1 MKSQFRD
8 IVFKTDTFGFKEE
21 TGSWDIE
28 LGVPD
33 AQSISSLNNYV
44 YGVIKVFLS
53 TFEKLCI
60 PIEIH
65 YNTISFD
72 LDGKVEKVQEGEVL
86 IIQGKSNTQILQELK
101 LSLSN
106 PETCLFTTIFIN
118 CDLHISIEEPKDII
132 NGNISNSFRIPKAAT
147 FYFGF
152 VMEPSEDDEVLIPTD
167 SSISFETSTD
177 VWVER
182 TLDQLNLH
190 WQDNHFYAIK
200 NQPLL
205 EEALRKWETLVGK
218 PISEWNSRYYD
229 DQIFRYGFKS
239 FKNQQQ
245 LKT

>member
-1 MKSQFRD
+1 MKSQYRN
-8 IVFKTDTFGFKEE
+8 IILETAPFGFKEE

-33 AQSISSLNNYV
+33 DQSISSLNNYV
-44 YGVIKVFLS
+44 YGVIQVFFS
-53 TFEKLCI
+53 AFEKLCN
-60 PIEIH
+60 PIDIH

-72 LDGKVEKVQEGEVL
+72 LDRKIEKVQEGEVL
-86 IIQGKSNTQILQELK
+86 VIQGKSHTEILQELK
-101 LSLSN
+101 LSLGN
-106 PETCLFTTIFIN
+106 PEKCLFTTIFIN
-118 CDLHISIEEPKDII
+118 CDLNVSIEESKDII

-152 VMEPSEDDEVLIPTD
+152 VIEPSEDDEEVLIPTD

-182 TLDQLNLH
+182 TLDQQSVH
-190 WQDNHFYAIK
+190 WQDNHFYAVK

-239 FKNQQQ
+239 FKD
-245 LKT
+245 